1 MAIMKLKKDQV
12 KFIDDIEVDRY
23 TFTDGIG
30 NISRDLAF
38 EVSRRMSLRTV
49 PSAFQFRLGGAK
61 GLLMVSNKLKGRI
74 LQLRPSQIKFSSEY
88 LTLEVVRTSSTISAY
103 LNRQSITLL
112 SALGVKDTVF
122 TRILGDTIGDLNRML
137 AHPKQALKVL
147 RNSSDSFGIRTF
159 MADIISAGY
168 MERQDPFIKNL
179 INVFRLRMLKN
190 LKEKAKLPVKK
201 GAFLFGAIDETGVL
215 KEGEIFC
222 QVSSGMNQKY
232 RRVIRGECV
241 VYRNPCFHPGDIRVV
256 TAVDC
261 PSLHHLRDLVVFP
274 SVGEQDIPSMCSGGD
289 LDGDEYT

>member
-1 MAIMKLKKDQV
+1 MAVMELRKDQV
-12 KFIDDIEVDRY
+12 KTIDDIEVDRY

-74 LQLRPSQIKFSSEY
+74 LQLRPSQKKFTSEY
-88 LTLEVVRTSSTISAY
+88 LTLEVVRTSSAISAY

-122 TRILGDTIGDLNRML
+122 TQILGDTIGDLNQMF
-137 AHPKQALKVL
+137 AHPDQALKVL
-147 RNSSDSFGIRTF
+147 ENSSDSFGIRTF

-289 LDGDEYT
+289 LDGDQYT